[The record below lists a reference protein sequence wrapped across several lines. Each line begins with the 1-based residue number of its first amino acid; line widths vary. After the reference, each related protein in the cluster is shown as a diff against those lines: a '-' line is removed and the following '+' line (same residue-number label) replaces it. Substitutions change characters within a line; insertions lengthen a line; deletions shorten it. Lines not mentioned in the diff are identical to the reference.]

1 MSQFQLENA
10 QGQNVI
16 YGFDHVAGYF
26 IQVHEPSGQ
35 VAVDRSSSLDGLTG
49 SELVEVAE
57 GNGVVLPDDHMLCA
71 MLDLPLGEWHPLL
84 VGQ

>member
-1 MSQFQLENA
+1 MNP
-10 QGQNVI
+10 
-16 YGFDHVAGYF
+16 AGKWRL
-26 IQVHEPSGQ
+26 IAALHW
-35 VAVDRSSSLDGLTG
+35 TG

-57 GNGVVLPDDHMLCA
+57 RNGVALPDDHLLCA

>member
-35 VAVDRSSSLDGLTG
+35 LAVDRSSSLDGLTG
-49 SELVEVAE
+49 SELVA
-57 GNGVVLPDDHMLCA
+57 
-71 MLDLPLGEWHPLL
+71 
-84 VGQ
+84 